1 MVAMCQTIGVQK
13 TMTAITMP
21 RKRVTYRIDT
31 RLIDAAKKRARMDNN
46 SANNWLEN
54 LLISTLKK
62 DGVLDEDFE
71 PLGETRGGDRT
82 QPESEEN

>member
-1 MVAMCQTIGVQK
+1 
-13 TMTAITMP
+13 
-21 RKRVTYRIDT
+21 
-31 RLIDAAKKRARMDNN
+31 MDNN

-62 DGVLDEDFE
+62 DGVLGDDFE

-82 QPESEEN
+82 SAEDDKPAS